1 MPLYDTQDAGFFS
14 AVHQM
19 LERNRHDNDS
29 ERRGGDRHNYTCL
42 QLIAPIVNGK
52 LPDQSQFRRVQCLDL
67 SQSGF
72 SYLAAEPPTEEDL
85 IVALG
90 SVPFTFLSAQVLHHK
105 PIQQGDNTE
114 YLVGCR
120 FTGRLSV

>member
-1 MPLYDTQDAGFFS
+1 MI
-14 AVHQM
+14 
-19 LERNRHDNDS
+19 ERNRRDADP
-29 ERRGGDRHNYTCL
+29 EQRGGDRHNYQCL
-42 QLIAPIVNGK
+42 QLIAPVINGK

-72 SYLAAEPPTEEDL
+72 SYLASEPPTEENL

-90 SVPFTFLSAQVLHHK
+90 SVPFTFLSAQVMHHK
-105 PIQQGDNTE
+105 PIGRGDVPE

-120 FTGRLSV
+120 FTGRLSVEN